1 MSLPD
6 VAHHDVDEGVLYEA
20 QEHEEGA
27 GGHEHVNGLDTE
39 RSGGKAIKE
48 GGAGADRK
56 SWSLSRIKRRRKQ
69 NNIGASERGKSRR

>member
-27 GGHEHVNGLDTE
+27 GGHEHVYGLDTE
-39 RSGGKAIKE
+39 GSKEQKQWKKEEQEYTGKAGV
-48 GGAGADRK
+48 GGR
-56 SWSLSRIKRRRKQ
+56 
-69 NNIGASERGKSRR
+69 